1 MSKIADKISKV
12 FDSATANGGLVHL
25 NTEQADKFIDYIVDE
40 SVIMKD
46 AKVVKMGK
54 PTKKVA
60 TLDIDDEIFVPGIDW
75 ELQENIKATALEK
88 ELVTKEIVAV
98 VKIKDDELEDN
109 IEGNAFKDHLFRLIA
124 KKGSTQLEK
133 IGLYAKKVT
142 WAKTV
147 DRMFDGFIT
156 ETERNGNVVDATDTS
171 LFADRF
177 IDRTKLTTT
186 RKAIPDTLADL
197 VDKLY
202 MPSKLIWDYEDKY
215 IEGQNRVPTDR
226 VGGLKFTQ
234 ANIIGKGRAVIKV
247 GGFSWTLASSVVA
260 WDTTIT
266 LADVTGAVVGQTI
279 AIALGEGQE
288 YVGKITVV
296 DATNNIL
303 TLDTAVV
310 YAIDATD
317 AKQKLVFEVLT
328 DWLDVFLTPANNMLY
343 GIQREITLEPER
355 RARER
360 ATYFVLTARIDTLLL
375 NPTASVVLKGLKTK

>member
-1 MSKIADKISKV
+1 MSKIAEKISKV

-40 SVIMKD
+40 SAIMKD
-46 AKVVKMGK
+46 AKVVRMNK

-60 TLDIDDEIFVPGIDW
+60 TLDIDDEIFVPGVDG
-75 ELQENIKATALEK
+75 EAQENIKASAMEK
-88 ELVTKEIVAV
+88 ELVSKEIVAV
-98 VKIKDDELEDN
+98 VKVKDDELEDN
-109 IEGNAFKDHLFRLIA
+109 IEGNAFKDHLFRMIA

-133 IGLYAKKVT
+133 VWVYAKKVNG
-142 WAKTV
+142 AKTV

-156 ETERNGNVVDATDTS
+156 QTERQGNVIDATDTT
-171 LFADRF
+171 LFSDRY
-177 IDRTKLTTT
+177 IDRTKLTKA
-186 RKAIPDTLADL
+186 RKAIPDNLVDL

-202 MPSKLIWDYEDKY
+202 IPSKLIWDYEDLY
-215 IEGQNRVPTDR
+215 IDGQNRVPTDR

-234 ANIIGKGRAVIKV
+234 ANVLGKGRAVIKV
-247 GGFSWTLASSVVA
+247 GGASGELASSVNA
-260 WDTTIT
+260 WATTIT
-266 LADVTGAVVGQTI
+266 LVNATGFAVGQTI

-288 YVGKITVV
+288 HIAKIT
-296 DATNNIL
+296 AISTNTL

-317 AKQKLVFEVLT
+317 SKQKLVNEVLT
-328 DWLDVFLTPANNMLY
+328 DGLDVFLTPAQNMLY
-343 GIQREITLEPER
+343 GIQRDITIEPER